1 MKLTTL
7 MAAVAATLAIAQ
19 NAEAR
24 EHHYRHAAYT
34 QVRHYAYAH
43 RDRAPRYFNS
53 ASPEFGYG
61 AYATA
66 ATATF
71 HRGYGGRPA
80 AWCGWAMRQLVGSD
94 PGRNSILRAIGR
106 DGGTRARPASARWLC
121 GRITSARL
129 SARKTASGLFNPAMT
144 AQPDA
149 HPPTSDQQAPSP
161 SDGADRAR
169 RFSIATER
177 PLGKPGGRFSSRRPI
192 GHVGQRHFFLEG
204 VSAWRGYLFD
214 TIKLGPLLQLVF
226 IGRLCSRN
234 SPTAPP

>member
-94 PGRNSILRAIGR
+94 PGPQFNLARNWARWGHAGPPGIGAVVVWPHHVGKIVGQENGQWIVQSGN
-106 DGGTRARPASARWLC
+106 DGGNQMRTRARSISGAIAFRW
-121 GRITSARL
+121 S
-129 SARKTASGLFNPAMT
+129 
-144 AQPDA
+144 
-149 HPPTSDQQAPSP
+149 
-161 SDGADRAR
+161 
-169 RFSIATER
+169 
-177 PLGKPGGRFSSRRPI
+177 
-192 GHVGQRHFFLEG
+192 
-204 VSAWRGYLFD
+204 
-214 TIKLGPLLQLVF
+214 
-226 IGRLCSRN
+226 
-234 SPTAPP
+234 